1 MDFRHSRRFAAEQAK
16 NLCGDLYPGPI
27 LMPRGLLRALDPI
40 LAVALGPANNP
51 TTEFSESFE
60 QMLRGRPDG
69 PLLLA
74 LWASTTS
81 GEIPH
86 ADLRKILKYFPEPL
100 PERPANRGE
109 LLAFLHPRVS
119 IIACCTLSLAQRR
132 DADALPAAERL
143 GLGLVLT
150 KLLIELPQH
159 LVAGKLYFP
168 VSDLQKANLTEEGLF
183 DMVRTPEVDQ
193 FLSAQCDWA
202 LSLIEEGLPACDKV
216 GARLR
221 RGLFAAAQRAQ
232 MILRQIRNPKNDIF
246 RCPPQLSAHE
256 RWRCA
261 MHAWTPLKK

>member
-1 MDFRHSRRFAAEQAK
+1 MDFRHSRRFASEQAK
-16 NLCGDLYPGPI
+16 IVCGDLYPGPI

-40 LAVALGPANNP
+40 IAVALGPANSP
-51 TTEFSESFE
+51 TAEFHDSFE

-86 ADLRKILKYFPEPL
+86 ADLRKILKYFPDQL
-100 PERPANRGE
+100 PERPINRGE

-119 IIACCTLSLAQRR
+119 IIACCTLSLAERR

-143 GLGLVLT
+143 GLGLVIT
-150 KLLIELPQH
+150 KLLIDLPQH
-159 LVAGKLYFP
+159 LAAGKLYFP
-168 VSDLQKANLTEEGLF
+168 QSALQQANLKEEDLF
-183 DMVRTPEVDQ
+183 NMVRTPKVDQ
-193 FLSAQCDWA
+193 FLATQCDWA
-202 LSLIEEGLPACDKV
+202 LALIEEGLPACDKV

-221 RGLFAAAQRAQ
+221 RGLLAAALRAQ
-232 MILRQIRNPKNDIF
+232 MILRRVRNPQNDIF
-246 RCPPQLSAHE
+246 RRPPQLSAHE

-261 MHAWTPLKK
+261 MKAWRP